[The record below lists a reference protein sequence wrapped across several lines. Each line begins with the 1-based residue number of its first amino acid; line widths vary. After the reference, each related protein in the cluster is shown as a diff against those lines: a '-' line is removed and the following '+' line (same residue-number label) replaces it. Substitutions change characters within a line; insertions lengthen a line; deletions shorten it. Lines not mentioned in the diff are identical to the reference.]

1 MIVMFV
7 TLPLIWL
14 KKFISK
20 KKDKRI
26 PRSNIITPMSI
37 ENTAD
42 QPFGTKSHHCTSGV
56 ITIQPI
62 QTIGEFLNHK
72 EIFPEDPKPA
82 LKLSFNNRKHNKN
95 LISLTGV
102 LILLVLTIVI
112 FFLAI
117 GTRLGWISILN
128 VQIIFFFCKCFV
140 SIILPIVYFTY
151 KPQNLILVLK
161 DFNII

>member
-1 MIVMFV
+1 
-7 TLPLIWL
+7 
-14 KKFISK
+14 
-20 KKDKRI
+20 
-26 PRSNIITPMSI
+26 MSS
-37 ENTAD
+37 ENTGN
-42 QPFGTKSHHCTSGV
+42 QPLGTKSHHITSGIIAV
-56 ITIQPI
+56 QPI
-62 QTIGEFLNHK
+62 HTIGEFLK
-72 EIFPEDPKPA
+72 DKKVFPEETTPAIKP
-82 LKLSFNNRKHNKN
+82 SFNNRKHNKN

-151 KPQNLILVLK
+151 KPQNLILVLHSGA
-161 DFNII
+161 FCLFL